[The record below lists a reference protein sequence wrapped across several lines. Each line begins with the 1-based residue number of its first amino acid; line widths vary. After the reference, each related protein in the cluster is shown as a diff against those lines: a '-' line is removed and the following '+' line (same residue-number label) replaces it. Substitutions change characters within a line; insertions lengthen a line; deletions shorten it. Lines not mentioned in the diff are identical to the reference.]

1 MFPNQ
6 LLFSLASSSFNEK
19 LIRYADLVA
28 ACSQVEWSF
37 HIPGGNRVPGFHWNI
52 RTAAPENQKRALKD
66 RGRAKELLV
75 VASKEL
81 FTGSPSMRSKKIQAR
96 KPLFNRSNFTSV
108 KTLQFALKLKT
119 STHVTLTNI
128 CLLWSRRWREEVRVS
143 CSDIFSPTHQ
153 DVAHFSP
160 TSHLFFAAEAKLNR
174 TAPTLPPLLI
184 ARGVRRIPG
193 DGSSWRNTRIIL
205 LLNCQLVR
213 TFHHFT
219 TSQRP
224 FM

>member
-1 MFPNQ
+1 M
-6 LLFSLASSSFNEK
+6 LASWVELSYSRWKSGAWISLEHPHSGSRKPFS
-19 LIRYADLVA
+19 IAD
-28 ACSQVEWSF
+28 
-37 HIPGGNRVPGFHWNI
+37 PKM
-52 RTAAPENQKRALKD
+52 KRALKD

-96 KPLFNRSNFTSV
+96 KPPFNRSNFTSV
-108 KTLQFALKLKT
+108 KTPRFALKLKT

-153 DVAHFSP
+153 EVAHFSP

-213 TFHHFT
+213 TCHHFT

>member
-1 MFPNQ
+1 M
-6 LLFSLASSSFNEK
+6 
-19 LIRYADLVA
+19 
-28 ACSQVEWSF
+28 
-37 HIPGGNRVPGFHWNI
+37 
-52 RTAAPENQKRALKD
+52 
-66 RGRAKELLV
+66 
-75 VASKEL
+75 ASKEL

-96 KPLFNRSNFTSV
+96 KPPFNRSNFTSV

-153 DVAHFSP
+153 EVAHFSP

-184 ARGVRRIPG
+184 AREVSGESQVMG
-193 DGSSWRNTRIIL
+193 LHTRIIL

-213 TFHHFT
+213 TCHHFT
-219 TSQRP
+219 TSGQAKAHCYTSQ
-224 FM
+224 